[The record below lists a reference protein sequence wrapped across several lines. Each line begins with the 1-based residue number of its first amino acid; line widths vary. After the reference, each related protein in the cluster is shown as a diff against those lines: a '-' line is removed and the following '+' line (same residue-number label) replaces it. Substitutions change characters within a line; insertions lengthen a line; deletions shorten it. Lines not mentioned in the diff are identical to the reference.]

1 MRSSALWLAASEAIL
16 PISALSRLNSRAC
29 RPGVRVASRLI
40 FENEN
45 RHRYTV
51 SSATALHG

>member
-1 MRSSALWLAASEAIL
+1 MARMCGVTSGTISRGALVVGIG
-16 PISALSRLNSRAC
+16 
-29 RPGVRVASRLI
+29 PGVRVASRLI